1 VTRLSAREYRARYGA
16 TTGDRVR
23 LGDTDLWLRVAED
36 RTARGD
42 EPVWGYARNLRSGI
56 AQWDRAAGPSELDIL
71 ITGALVVDP
80 TIGVIKADIGIKDG
94 RIAGVGRAGSPEI
107 SDGIDLV
114 VGPHTRS
121 FMAYGLIVTPGA
133 VDTHVHTIGP
143 HLLPPAL
150 SAGVTTLVTAGFEE
164 PPFAME
170 RTLAGLD
177 GWPVNVGLQAGARA
191 TEPGHLDALVAAGAL
206 GFKIHEDNGAY
217 PALIDFVLRY
227 ADERDLTVSLHTD
240 GLHESAELEDTV
252 AAIAGRTVHAYHVEG
267 SGGGHVPDLLGL
279 VREPS
284 ILCSST
290 TPTLPFGVH
299 TAVEH
304 VPMTVL
310 NHGLSW
316 SVPGDLDLVH
326 ERILEA
332 RTAAEGPL
340 HELGAISIVNSDS
353 QGMGRIGE
361 TVRRTFQLA
370 HVMKAW
376 RRSAAADGIPGLP
389 DDPGLADPDD
399 RDDTARIL
407 RYLAKVTIEPA
418 ITHGLAE
425 HVGSLR
431 RGRLADLVLWKPGFF
446 GVKPEWVFK
455 GGFPA
460 WGPLG
465 EGNASLER
473 AEPTAYQADWGAF
486 GTVAPRVA
494 VTFCSGVVDPAALA
508 RRLGTSRR
516 LLPVGGVR
524 GLTRMSLHANRAL
537 APVDIDL
544 RTGAVTL
551 AGHRLAVEP
560 ATEVPLSRRY
570 LLR

>member
-191 TEPGHLDALVAAGAL
+191 TEPGHLDTLVAAGAL

-252 AAIAGRTVHAYHVEG
+252 AAIAGRTVHAYPVEG

-332 RTAAEGPL
+332 RTTAEGPL

-473 AEPTAYQADWGAF
+473 AEPTAYQADWGAL

-516 LLPVGGVR
+516 LLSVGGVR
-524 GLTRMSLHANRAL
+524 GLTRMSLHATRAL